1 MAENNV
7 PRMQKQY
14 FEEILPELAKFCGRD
29 NVLSLPRLQKIVIN
43 MGVGT
48 GVTEK
53 KHVEESS
60 QALAQIAGQK
70 ALITRARKSI
80 ANFRLR
86 EGLPIGCK
94 VTLRRQ
100 RMYEFFDRLVA
111 MAIPRVRDF
120 RGLNPNGFDGAG
132 NYSMGLTEQLVFPE
146 LNPDKFQRPQGMNIT
161 FVTSCDSND
170 EAREMLRLFGM
181 PFKSDKKEE
190 DKPAPAGVA

>member
-14 FEEILPELAKFCGRD
+14 FEEVLPALAKYCKRD

-70 ALITRARKSI
+70 ALITRCLLYTSPSPRDRTRS
-80 ANFRLR
+80 
-86 EGLPIGCK
+86 
-94 VTLRRQ
+94 
-100 RMYEFFDRLVA
+100 RMPSSA
-111 MAIPRVRDF
+111 
-120 RGLNPNGFDGAG
+120 
-132 NYSMGLTEQLVFPE
+132 
-146 LNPDKFQRPQGMNIT
+146 
-161 FVTSCDSND
+161 
-170 EAREMLRLFGM
+170 
-181 PFKSDKKEE
+181 
-190 DKPAPAGVA
+190 